1 MMIHPN
7 WPCNYPNNKE
17 ESFIPSNT
25 EDEISN
31 TEDEIS
37 TNKVYFSDTSL
48 LSNFDKLLLSLLDNA
63 LAEISEEKSLYKKL
77 NKKLSGFS

>member
-17 ESFIPSNT
+17 ESSSSSNT
-25 EDEISN
+25 EDK
-31 TEDEIS
+31 IS

-48 LSNFDKLLLSLLDNA
+48 LNDFDKLLLSLLDNA

>member
-1 MMIHPN
+1 MIVYPN
-7 WPCNYPNNKE
+7 WPCSYSNQEDK
-17 ESFIPSNT
+17 SFTSL
-25 EDEISN
+25 N

>member
-1 MMIHPN
+1 MIHPN

-17 ESFIPSNT
+17 ESSSSSNT
-25 EDEISN
+25 EDK
-31 TEDEIS
+31 IS
-37 TNKVYFSDTSL
+37 TNKVYFDTSL

-63 LAEISEEKSLYKKL
+63 LAEISEEKNLYKNL

>member
-17 ESFIPSNT
+17 ESSSSSNT
-25 EDEISN
+25 EDK
-31 TEDEIS
+31 IS
-37 TNKVYFSDTSL
+37 TNKVYFDTSL

-63 LAEISEEKSLYKKL
+63 LAEISEEKNLYKNL

>member
-17 ESFIPSNT
+17 ESFIP
-25 EDEISN
+25 SN

>member
-1 MMIHPN
+1 MIIHPN

-17 ESFIPSNT
+17 ESSSSSNT
-25 EDEISN
+25 EDK
-31 TEDEIS
+31 IS
-37 TNKVYFSDTSL
+37 TNKVYFDTSL

-63 LAEISEEKSLYKKL
+63 LAEISEEKNLYKNL

>member
-17 ESFIPSNT
+17 ESFTSSNT
-25 EDEISN
+25 EDK
-31 TEDEIS
+31 IS

-48 LSNFDKLLLSLLDNA
+48 LNDFDKLLLSLLDNA

-77 NKKLSGFS
+77 NKNLSGFS

>member
-25 EDEISN
+25 EDEIS
-31 TEDEIS
+31 
-37 TNKVYFSDTSL
+37 TNKVYFSDTSLKDTSL

>member
-17 ESFIPSNT
+17 ESSSSSNT
-25 EDEISN
+25 EDK
-31 TEDEIS
+31 IS
-37 TNKVYFSDTSL
+37 TNKIYFDTSL

-63 LAEISEEKSLYKKL
+63 LAEISEEKNLYKNL

>member
-1 MMIHPN
+1 MIIHPN

-25 EDEISN
+25 EDK
-31 TEDEIS
+31 IS

-63 LAEISEEKSLYKKL
+63 LAEISEEKSLYEKL